1 MRCGMPLTLAIVGR
15 PNVGKST
22 LFNRLAGRKIA
33 IVHDTPGVTRD
44 RIEAEAQLGPM
55 ALRLIDT
62 AGFEDAKGE
71 SLPAR
76 MVEQT
81 RTAIRDTDVCLL
93 VIDGRDG
100 VTTGDEIIAAELRK
114 AGKPVVLAA
123 NKMESRAA
131 AANLAETYSL
141 GLGEPVALSA
151 EHGLGLADLLEALAP
166 HATEEPEETAADESA
181 RPLKL
186 ALVGRPNVGKSSLFN
201 ALIGEERA
209 VTSPEAGTTRD
220 SVIAKWEIEGRTFQL
235 HDTAGLRKKAR
246 AAGHTLEELSVE
258 STLEAIRFAECV
270 IVLID
275 AQAAFEKQDLSIVDM
290 VAREGRAIVFAIN
303 KFDLLE
309 NRAGAI
315 SRFREQ
321 RDELLP
327 QVLGAPLIATSA
339 RTGEGIERVL
349 EAVLAADKAWNT
361 RVGTGELNRFL
372 EQALSQH
379 PPPAVHGRRIR
390 LRYVTQPKAR
400 PPTFALFGNQL
411 NALPDSY
418 IRYLQ
423 NALRQAFALYGTP
436 IRFSLR
442 TSKNPYAK
450 P

>member
-1 MRCGMPLTLAIVGR
+1 MALTVAIVGR

-44 RIEAEAQLGPM
+44 RIEAEAQLGPLG
-55 ALRLIDT
+55 LRLVDT

-71 SLPAR
+71 TLPAR

-81 RTAIRDTDVCLL
+81 RAAIREADVCLL
-93 VIDGRDG
+93 LMDGRAG
-100 VTTGDEIIAAELRK
+100 VTAGDEIIASELRK
-114 AGKPVVLAA
+114 SGKPVVLAA
-123 NKMESRAA
+123 NKIEGRAA
-131 AANLAETYSL
+131 AANVNDAFSL
-141 GLGEPVALSA
+141 GLGEPIALSA
-151 EHGLGLADLLEALAP
+151 EHGIGLGDLLEALSPYAS
-166 HATEEPEETAADESA
+166 EELESA
-181 RPLKL
+181 PGEQSQQPLKL
-186 ALVGRPNVGKSSLFN
+186 AIVGRPNVGKSSLFN

-209 VTSPEAGTTRD
+209 LTSPEAGTTRD
-220 SVIAKWEIEGRTFQL
+220 AVIAKWEVEGRAFLL

-246 AAGHTLEELSVE
+246 AAGHTLEELSIE

-275 AQAAFEKQDLSIVDM
+275 ATMPFEKQDLAIADL

-327 QVLGAPLIATSA
+327 QVFGAPLIATSA

-349 EAVLAADKAWNT
+349 EAVLAADQAWNT

-372 EQALSQH
+372 EQAMSAH
-379 PPPAVHGRRIR
+379 PPPAVHGRRVRIR
-390 LRYVTQPKAR
+390 YITQPKAR

-411 NALPDSY
+411 KALPDSY
-418 IRYLQ
+418 MRYLQ
-423 NALRQAFALYGTP
+423 NALRKAFDLYGTP

-442 TSKNPYAK
+442 TSKNPYAG
-450 P
+450 

>member
-1 MRCGMPLTLAIVGR
+1 MALTVAIVGR

-22 LFNRLAGRKIA
+22 LFNRLAGRRIA

-44 RIEAEAQLGPM
+44 RIEAETQLGNLPM
-55 ALRLIDT
+55 RIVDT
-62 AGFEDAKGE
+62 AGFEDAKGDAM
-71 SLPAR
+71 PAR

-81 RTAIRDTDVCLL
+81 RVAMRDADVCLL
-93 VIDGRDG
+93 VIDGREG
-100 VTTGDEIIAAELRK
+100 VTGGDEIIAGELRK
-114 AGKPVVLAA
+114 SGKPVVLAA
-123 NKMESRAA
+123 NKIEGRAA
-131 AANLAETYSL
+131 AASAHDGYRLRF
-141 GLGEPVALSA
+141 GEPIAISA
-151 EHGLGLADLLEALAP
+151 EHGTGLADLLEALLPYAKEEESDAP
-166 HATEEPEETAADESA
+166 VEDEAAK
-181 RPLKL
+181 PLKL
-186 ALVGRPNVGKSSLFN
+186 AIVGRPNVGKSSLFN

-209 VTSPEAGTTRD
+209 LTSPEAGTTRD
-220 SVIAKWEIEGRTFQL
+220 AVIAKWEVQGRAFQL

-246 AAGHTLEELSVE
+246 AAGHTLEELSIA

-270 IVLID
+270 VVMID
-275 AQAAFEKQDLSIVDM
+275 AVAPFEKQDLVIADM
-290 VAREGRAIVFAIN
+290 IAREGRAVVFAIN

-327 QVLGAPLIATSA
+327 QLIGAPLIATSA

-349 EAVLAADKAWNT
+349 ESVLAADKAWNT

-372 EQALSQH
+372 KQALSQH
-379 PPPAVHGRRIR
+379 PPPAIHGRRVRIR
-390 LRYVTQPKAR
+390 YITQPKAR

-411 NALPDSY
+411 KALPDSY
-418 IRYLQ
+418 TRYLQ
-423 NALRQAFALYGTP
+423 NALRESFNLYGTP

-442 TSKNPYAK
+442 TSKNPYA

>member
-1 MRCGMPLTLAIVGR
+1 MPLTVAIVGR

-22 LFNRLAGRKIA
+22 LLNRLAGKKIS

-44 RIEAEAQLGPM
+44 RIEADAQVGPL

-62 AGFEDAKGE
+62 AGFEDAKAE
-71 SLPAR
+71 TLPAR

-81 RTAIRDTDVCLL
+81 RAAIRDAEICLL
-93 VIDGRDG
+93 LIDGRAG
-100 VTTGDEIIAAELRK
+100 VTAGDKIIAAVLRK

-123 NKMESRAA
+123 NKIEGRSA
-131 AANLAETYSL
+131 AANAGEGYSL
-141 GLGEPVALSA
+141 GFGEPIAISA
-151 EHGLGLADLLEALAP
+151 EHGTGIGDLLDALAP
-166 HATEEPEETAADESA
+166 YADQQAEAVPAEDNS

-186 ALVGRPNVGKSSLFN
+186 AIVGRPNVGKSSLFN

-209 VTSPEAGTTRD
+209 LTSPEAGTTRD
-220 SVIAKWEIEGRTFQL
+220 AVIAKWEIAGRSFLL
-235 HDTAGLRKKAR
+235 HDTAGLRKRAR
-246 AAGHTLEELSVE
+246 AAGHTLEELSIA
-258 STLEAIRFAECV
+258 STLDAIKFAECV

-275 AQAAFEKQDLSIVDM
+275 ATAPFEKQDLAIVDM
-290 VAREGRAIVFAIN
+290 IAREGRAIVFAIN
-303 KFDLLE
+303 KFDLVD
-309 NRAGAI
+309 NRTGAI

-327 QVLGAPLIATSA
+327 QVIGAPLIATST

-349 EAVLAADKAWNT
+349 EAVLAADQAWNR

-372 EQALSQH
+372 EQALAQH

-390 LRYVTQPKAR
+390 VRYVTQPKAR

-411 NALPDSY
+411 KALPDSY
-418 IRYLQ
+418 LRYLQ
-423 NALRQAFALYGTP
+423 NALRETFNLYGTP

-442 TSKNPYAK
+442 TSKNPYARL
-450 P
+450 

>member
-1 MRCGMPLTLAIVGR
+1 MPLTLAIVGR

-81 RTAIRDTDVCLL
+81 RTAIRDADVCLL

>member
-1 MRCGMPLTLAIVGR
+1 MPLTLAIVGR

-44 RIEAEAQLGPM
+44 RIEAEVQLGPV
-55 ALRLIDT
+55 ALHLVDT

-81 RTAIRDTDVCLL
+81 RTAIRDADVCLL

-100 VTTGDEIIAAELRK
+100 VTAGDEIIAAELRK

-131 AANLAETYSL
+131 AANLPETYSL

-166 HATEEPEETAADESA
+166 HAAEEPEETAADESA

-220 SVIAKWEIEGRTFQL
+220 SVIAKWEIGGRSFQL

-290 VAREGRAIVFAIN
+290 VAREGRAIVFAVN
-303 KFDLLE
+303 KFDLME
-309 NRAGAI
+309 NRTGAI
-315 SRFREQ
+315 ARFREQ

-372 EQALSQH
+372 EQVLSRH

-423 NALRQAFALYGTP
+423 NALRQAFDLYGTP

>member
-1 MRCGMPLTLAIVGR
+1 MPLTVAIVGR

-22 LFNRLAGRKIA
+22 LFNRLAGRRIA

-44 RIEAEAQLGPM
+44 RIEADAQLGRLS
-55 ALRLIDT
+55 LRIIDT

-71 SLPAR
+71 TLPAR
-76 MVEQT
+76 MVAQT
-81 RTAIRDTDVCLL
+81 REAIREADVSLL
-93 VIDGRDG
+93 VIDCRDG
-100 VTTGDEIIAAELRK
+100 VTAGDEIIAAELRK
-114 AGKPVVLAA
+114 SGKPVVLAT
-123 NKMESRAA
+123 NKIEGRAA
-131 AANLAETYSL
+131 AANVNEGFSL
-141 GLGEPVALSA
+141 GFGEPVALSA
-151 EHGLGLADLLEALAP
+151 EHGIGLGDLLEVLAP
-166 HATEEPEETAADESA
+166 FAPAEDEGTPPAEDADTSQ
-181 RPLKL
+181 PLKL
-186 ALVGRPNVGKSSLFN
+186 AIVGRPNVGKSSLFN

-220 SVIAKWEIEGRTFQL
+220 AVIAKWEIGGRAFLL

-246 AAGHTLEELSVE
+246 AAGHTLEELSIE
-258 STLEAIRFAECV
+258 STQEAIRFAECV

-275 AQAAFEKQDLSIVDM
+275 ATAPFEKQDLSIVDM

-303 KFDLLE
+303 KFDLME
-309 NRAGAI
+309 NRTGAI
-315 SRFREQ
+315 GRFREQ

-327 QVLGAPLIATSA
+327 QVIGAPLIATSA

-379 PPPAVHGRRIR
+379 PPPAIHGRRVRI
-390 LRYVTQPKAR
+390 RYVTQPKAR

-411 NALPDSY
+411 KALPDSY

-423 NALRQAFALYGTP
+423 NALREAFDLYGTP

-442 TSKNPYAK
+442 TSANPYAK
-450 P
+450 R

>member
-1 MRCGMPLTLAIVGR
+1 MVLKVAIVGR

-22 LFNRLAGRKIA
+22 LINRLAGRKIA

-44 RIEAEAQLGPM
+44 RIEAEAQLGP
-55 ALRLIDT
+55 LDLQIVDT
-62 AGFEDAKGE
+62 AGYQDAKGE
-71 SLPAR
+71 SLPGQ
-76 MVEQT
+76 MVAQT
-81 RTAIRDTDVCLL
+81 RAAIADADVCLL
-93 VIDGRDG
+93 VIDGREG
-100 VTTGDEIIAAELRK
+100 VNAGDEIIAAELRK
-114 AGKPVVLAA
+114 SGKPVVLVA
-123 NKMESRAA
+123 NKIEGRAA
-131 AANLAETYSL
+131 AANVSEGYSL
-141 GLGEPVALSA
+141 GFGEPIALSA

-166 HATEEPEETAADESA
+166 YAEEPLEEVVPEDAAL

-186 ALVGRPNVGKSSLFN
+186 AIVGRPNVGKSSLFN

-209 VTSPEAGTTRD
+209 LTSPEAGTTRD
-220 SVIAKWEIEGRTFQL
+220 AVISKWQVEGRDFLL
-235 HDTAGLRKKAR
+235 HDTAGLRKRAR
-246 AAGHTLEELSVE
+246 AVGHALEELSIQ
-258 STLEAIRFAECV
+258 SALEAIKFAECV
-270 IVLID
+270 VVLID
-275 AQAAFEKQDLSIVDM
+275 ATAPFEKQDLAIADL
-290 VAREGRAIVFAIN
+290 VAREGRAVVFAIN
-303 KFDLLE
+303 KFDLVE

-327 QVLGAPLIATSA
+327 QLTGAPLIATSA
-339 RTGEGIERVL
+339 KTGEGIERVL

-361 RVGTGELNRFL
+361 RIGTGELNRFL
-372 EQALSQH
+372 EQALAQH

-423 NALRQAFALYGTP
+423 NALRASFSLYGTP

-442 TSKNPYAK
+442 TSKNPYAQK
-450 P
+450 

>member
-1 MRCGMPLTLAIVGR
+1 MPLTVAIVGR

-22 LFNRLAGRKIA
+22 LFNRLAGRRIA

-44 RIEAEAQLGPM
+44 RIEADSQLGSL
-55 ALRLIDT
+55 ALRIIDT

-76 MVEQT
+76 MVAQT
-81 RTAIRDTDVCLL
+81 RAAIREADVCLL

-100 VTTGDEIIAAELRK
+100 VTAGDEIIAAELRK
-114 AGKPVVLAA
+114 SGKPVVLAT
-123 NKMESRAA
+123 NKIEGRAA
-131 AANLAETYSL
+131 SANVNEGFSL
-141 GLGEPVALSA
+141 GFGEPVALSA
-151 EHGLGLADLLEALAP
+151 EHGIGLGDLLEALSPFAP
-166 HATEEPEETAADESA
+166 EEDEEPDPAEEETSQ
-181 RPLKL
+181 PLKL
-186 ALVGRPNVGKSSLFN
+186 AIVGRPNVGKSSLFN

-209 VTSPEAGTTRD
+209 LTSPEAGTTRD
-220 SVIAKWEIEGRTFQL
+220 AVIAKWEIGGRSFLL

-258 STLEAIRFAECV
+258 STQEAIRFAECV

-275 AQAAFEKQDLSIVDM
+275 ATTPFEKQDLSIVDM

-309 NRAGAI
+309 NRTGAI
-315 SRFREQ
+315 ARFREQ

-327 QVLGAPLIATSA
+327 QVIGAPLIATSA

-379 PPPAVHGRRIR
+379 PPPAIHGRRVRI
-390 LRYVTQPKAR
+390 RYVTQPKAR

-411 NALPDSY
+411 KALPDSY

-423 NALRQAFALYGTP
+423 NALREAFDLYGTP

-442 TSKNPYAK
+442 TSANPYAK
-450 P
+450 R

>member
-1 MRCGMPLTLAIVGR
+1 MPLTVAIVGR

-22 LFNRLAGRKIA
+22 LFNRLAGRRIA

-44 RIEAEAQLGPM
+44 RIEADTQLGP
-55 ALRLIDT
+55 LSLHLIDT

-71 SLPAR
+71 TLPAR

-81 RTAIRDTDVCLL
+81 RTAIRESGVCLL
-93 VIDGRDG
+93 VIDGREG
-100 VTTGDEIIAAELRK
+100 VTAGDEIIATELRK
-114 AGKPVVLAA
+114 SGKPVVLAA
-123 NKMESRAA
+123 NKIEGRAA
-131 AANLAETYSL
+131 AANVHEGYSL
-141 GLGEPVALSA
+141 GFGEPVALSA
-151 EHGLGLADLLEALAP
+151 EHGLGLADLLEALSAHAEDDETEPASEEEAP
-166 HATEEPEETAADESA
+166 H
-181 RPLKL
+181 PLKL
-186 ALVGRPNVGKSSLFN
+186 AIVGRPNVGKSSLFN

-209 VTSPEAGTTRD
+209 LTSPEAGTTRD
-220 SVIAKWEIEGRTFQL
+220 AVISKWQVGSREFLL
-235 HDTAGLRKKAR
+235 HDTAGLRKRAK
-246 AAGHTLEELSVE
+246 AAGHALEELSIE
-258 STLEAIRFAECV
+258 STLEAIKFAECV

-275 AQAAFEKQDLSIVDM
+275 ATAPFEKQDLAISDL
-290 VAREGRAIVFAIN
+290 VAREGRAIVFAVN
-303 KFDLLE
+303 KFDLLD

-327 QVLGAPLIATSA
+327 QLAGAPLIATSA
-339 RTGEGIERVL
+339 KTGEGVERVL

-361 RVGTGELNRFL
+361 RIGTGELNRFL

-411 NALPDSY
+411 KALPESY
-418 IRYLQ
+418 LRYLQ
-423 NALRQAFALYGTP
+423 NTLRKTFDLNGTP

-442 TSKNPYAK
+442 TSTNPYAK
-450 P
+450 R

>member
-1 MRCGMPLTLAIVGR
+1 MPLTLAIVGR

-22 LFNRLAGRKIA
+22 LFNRLAGRRIA

-44 RIEAEAQLGPM
+44 RIEAEAQLGPL

-62 AGFEDAKGE
+62 AGFEGAKGDT
-71 SLPAR
+71 LPAR

-81 RTAIRDTDVCLL
+81 RAAIRESDVCLL
-93 VIDGRDG
+93 VIDGREG
-100 VTTGDEIIAAELRK
+100 ITTGDEIIATELRK

-131 AANLAETYSL
+131 AANVNEGFSL
-141 GLGEPVALSA
+141 GFGEPVALSA
-151 EHGLGLADLLEALAP
+151 EHGLGLADLLAELAQY
-166 HATEEPEETAADESA
+166 AAERPEETPADESA

-201 ALIGEERA
+201 AMIGEERA
-209 VTSPEAGTTRD
+209 VTSPDAGTTRD
-220 SVIAKWEIEGRTFQL
+220 AVIAKWEVEGRTFQL

-246 AAGHTLEELSVE
+246 AAGHVLEELSVE

-270 IVLID
+270 VVLID
-275 AQAAFEKQDLSIVDM
+275 ARTPFEKQDLSIVDM

-315 SRFREQ
+315 SRFRQQ

-327 QVLGAPLIATSA
+327 QVFGAPLIATSA

-349 EAVLAADKAWNT
+349 EAVLAADKAWTT
-361 RVGTGELNRFL
+361 RIGTGELNRFL

-411 NALPDSY
+411 KALPDSWL
-418 IRYLQ
+418 RYLQ
-423 NALRQAFALYGTP
+423 NALRETFGLYGTP

-450 P
+450 

>member
-1 MRCGMPLTLAIVGR
+1 MPLTVAIVGR

-44 RIEAEAQLGPM
+44 RIEADAQLGP
-55 ALRLIDT
+55 LSLHLIDT

-71 SLPAR
+71 TLPAR

-81 RTAIRDTDVCLL
+81 RTAIRESDVCLL
-93 VIDGRDG
+93 VIDGREG
-100 VTTGDEIIAAELRK
+100 VTAGDEIIARELRK
-114 AGKPVVLAA
+114 SGKPVVLAS
-123 NKMESRAA
+123 NKIEGRAA
-131 AANLAETYSL
+131 AANVHEGYSL
-141 GLGEPVALSA
+141 GFGEPVALSA
-151 EHGLGLADLLEALAP
+151 EHGVGLADLLETLTAYADHDETATPADEEAP
-166 HATEEPEETAADESA
+166 H
-181 RPLKL
+181 PLKL
-186 ALVGRPNVGKSSLFN
+186 AIVGRPNVGKSSLFN

-209 VTSPEAGTTRD
+209 LTSPEAGTTRD
-220 SVIAKWEIEGRTFQL
+220 AVISRWQVDGREFVL
-235 HDTAGLRKKAR
+235 HDTAGLRKRAR
-246 AAGHTLEELSVE
+246 AAGHALEELSIE
-258 STLEAIRFAECV
+258 STLEAIKFAECV

-275 AQAAFEKQDLSIVDM
+275 ATAPFEKQDLAIADL

-309 NRAGAI
+309 NRTGAI

-327 QVLGAPLIATSA
+327 QLVGAPLIATSA
-339 RTGEGIERVL
+339 KTGEGIERVL

-361 RVGTGELNRFL
+361 RIGTGELNRFL

-411 NALPDSY
+411 KALPDSY
-418 IRYLQ
+418 LRYLQ
-423 NALRQAFALYGTP
+423 NTLRKTFGLNGTP

-442 TSKNPYAK
+442 TSTNPYARR
-450 P
+450 